1 MPTDLDELLS
11 GIRAAMDYAVPED
24 KRPEAEELLDIYR
37 EDRLALLLLHEFY
50 SFLPEAEDDWVRDIL
65 LIKRRR
71 GIFLLAL
78 VASARRY
85 LYLVSEEGIEFHGDA
100 AQGFADSEL
109 LDFFDFASLEEF
121 MQQAQATDAPSYAPL
136 QLDAEICPVCHAAS
150 GEYHELG
157 CVVELCPWCGGQ
169 LVYCSC
175 RHDQLG
181 ADSIDTEAQLVQFE
195 AILEERGRIPYSPE
209 QRPAYLQEGLEE
221 EFD

>member
-1 MPTDLDELLS
+1 MYTDLNELIDT
-11 GIRAAMDYAVPED
+11 IRAAMDYAVLED

-37 EDRLALLLLHEFY
+37 EDRVALLLLREFY
-50 SFLPEAEDDWVRDIL
+50 SFLPDAEEDWVRDIL
-65 LIKRRR
+65 LIKRKQ

-78 VASARRY
+78 VTSARRY
-85 LYLVSEEGIEFHGDA
+85 LYLVSEEGIEFHGEA

-109 LDFFDFASLEEF
+109 LDFFGFENMEDFVR
-121 MQQAQATDAPSYAPL
+121 QTQAIDAPGYEPL
-136 QLDAEICPVCHAAS
+136 QLDAEICPVCRAAS

-181 ADSIDTEAQLVQFE
+181 VDSIDTEAQLLQFE
-195 AILEERGRIPYSPE
+195 VILEERGRIPYSPE
-209 QRPAYLQEGLEE
+209 QRPAYLQEGFEE